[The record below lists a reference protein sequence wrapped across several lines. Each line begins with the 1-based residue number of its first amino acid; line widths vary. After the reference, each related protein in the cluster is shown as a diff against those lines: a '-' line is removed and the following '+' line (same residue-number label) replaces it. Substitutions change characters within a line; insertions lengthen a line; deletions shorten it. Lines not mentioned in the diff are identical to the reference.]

1 MLVVVV
7 KEEVEVEVVVVV
19 LENRWPTGPQ
29 RPEDTRKTRGRHKI
43 RRNNTYQLKLIEN
56 LLELLVVKN
65 QLKCI
70 KNQSEL
76 IENQSKLIEN
86 QLKINEN
93 QSKLIKIE

>member
-1 MLVVVV
+1 MANWTP
-7 KEEVEVEVVVVV
+7 EAG
-19 LENRWPTGPQ
+19 RHA
-29 RPEDTRKTRGRHKI
+29 EDTRKTRGRHKI
-43 RRNNTYQLKLIEN
+43 RRNNAYQLKLIEN

-65 QLKCI
+65 QLKCF

>member
-1 MLVVVV
+1 MANWTP
-7 KEEVEVEVVVVV
+7 EAG
-19 LENRWPTGPQ
+19 RHA
-29 RPEDTRKTRGRHKI
+29 EDTRKTRGRHKI

-65 QLKCI
+65 QLKRI

-86 QLKINEN
+86 QLNLNEN
-93 QSKLIKIE
+93 RLKLIED